1 MKFGMVKSQEQE
13 KLTGFKKFQAL
24 TQTKSYKTFMAY
36 IYGWGASI
44 VMIGAYFKLTHIPGA
59 DSRALR
65 LQGNRKHL
73 SMNRHG

>member
-1 MKFGMVKSQEQE
+1 MAKSQEQE

-44 VMIGAYFKLTHIPGA
+44 VMIGAYFKLV
-59 DSRALR
+59 
-65 LQGNRKHL
+65 
-73 SMNRHG
+73 

>member
-1 MKFGMVKSQEQE
+1 MAKSQEQE

-44 VMIGAYFKLTHIPGA
+44 VMIVACVSASHHTLYPSSCYQHDI
-59 DSRALR
+59 
-65 LQGNRKHL
+65 L
-73 SMNRHG
+73 SLYG